1 MYHYQIT
8 LHEIELGCRGAGEA
22 RRLRE
27 EGGLAFK
34 MWLCIDA
41 MSVLAAMSAEAV
53 RAPAEESLVGH
64 VLWLRELADRG
75 ILIGAAWVDTRDML
89 SDGLTKGSVDRSLID
104 AALNGSWRV
113 QHTPKEWQSALAL
126 RQVSTTAELS
136 KATST

>member
-1 MYHYQIT
+1 
-8 LHEIELGCRGAGEA
+8 
-22 RRLRE
+22 
-27 EGGLAFK
+27 

-53 RAPAEESLVGH
+53 RAPAEKSLVGH
-64 VLWLRELADRG
+64 LLWLRELADRG
-75 ILIGAAWVDTRDML
+75 ILTGAAWVDTRDML

-126 RQVSTTAELS
+126 RQVSTTAEL
-136 KATST
+136 TEPTTT